1 MEKKKRKLDKHN
13 HIASHSSEKKGRA
26 GELHTHDRISMP
38 LAALAVPMYL
48 ENLLRSLFSSVDVF
62 MVSAYSEKAVAAVGL
77 INQFSFFLI
86 LVYTMVGAGASTLI
100 SQYLGARKNR
110 EAGDAGIAS
119 FVLGTGFAI
128 ILSLGTVFGAH
139 GILGLYKLEPEVY
152 KFAWEYLVIYGAGSV
167 FVAFNIVQG
176 TILRAY
182 GYPKD
187 TMWAN
192 MIANVCNVFG
202 NAIALYGLFGLPV
215 TGVAGVAVSTV
226 VSQIIACVI
235 LAVMIRIRKGVVL
248 PWKDIFKIPG
258 EMYRK
263 LLFIGVPTA
272 GENVSYSVMQMVII
286 GFIAQVGTAAMN
298 AHVYTYTILRFVFM
312 PALTVGGAGQ
322 LKVGYLV
329 GAKKFEIAE
338 RKVWG
343 YFALSFALSMS
354 LMLLCYLLRFPII
367 HIFTKDAAT
376 VAMVATLF
384 LISFFRESGRIPN
397 IVVIPAL
404 KGSGDVIYPVICG
417 LIFMWGIGV
426 GGAWFLGIK
435 MGLGLAGVWIAIAAD
450 EWLRGI
456 AISLRWKSGAWK
468 SKALVHHDEV
478 EPLVPGAEI

>member
-1 MEKKKRKLDKHN
+1 MDSNKYRKLDN
-13 HIASHSSEKKGRA
+13 SSSLSCDSGNTGHVA
-26 GELHTHDRISMP
+26 ELHNNDRPMMP

-48 ENLLRSLFSSVDVF
+48 ENLLRTLFSSVDVF

-77 INQFSFFLI
+77 INQFSFFMI
-86 LVYTMVGAGASTLI
+86 LVYMMVGEGTSTLI
-100 SQYLGARKNR
+100 SQYLGARKFR

-119 FVLGTGFAI
+119 FVLGTVFAI
-128 ILSLGTVFGAH
+128 ILSLATVFGASS
-139 GILGLYKLEPEVY
+139 ILGLYSLEPEVY

-182 GYPKD
+182 GYPRD

-192 MIANVCNVFG
+192 MIANVFNVFG
-202 NAIALYGLFGLPV
+202 NAIALYGWFGLPV
-215 TGVAGVAVSTV
+215 TGVVGVAVSTV

-235 LAVMIRIRKGVVL
+235 LAVMIWIRKGIVL
-248 PWKDIFKIPG
+248 PWRDIFKIPG

-272 GENVSYSVMQMVII
+272 GENVSYSLMQMVII

-312 PALTVGGAGQ
+312 PALSVGSAGQ
-322 LKVGYLV
+322 LKVAYLV
-329 GAKKFEIAE
+329 GAKKFSVAG
-338 RKVWG
+338 RNVWG
-343 YFALSFALSMS
+343 YYAIAFTLSMS
-354 LMLLCYLLRFPII
+354 LMFLCYLFRFPII
-367 HIFTKDAAT
+367 QIFTKDAAT
-376 VAMVATLF
+376 VAMVSTLF
-384 LISFFRESGRIPN
+384 LISFFRESGRISN

-404 KGSGDVIYPVICG
+404 KGSGDVYFPVICG

-426 GGAWFLGIK
+426 GGAWILGIE

-450 EWLRGI
+450 EWIRGVVI
-456 AISLRWKSGAWK
+456 AWRWKSGAWK
-468 SKALVHHDEV
+468 SKALVHHE
-478 EPLVPGAEI
+478 

>member
-1 MEKKKRKLDKHN
+1 MTKHN
-13 HIASHSSEKKGRA
+13 HGSFRHSEKNTQTEKTHA
-26 GELHTHDRISMP
+26 HDRVMMP

-48 ENLLRSLFSSVDVF
+48 ENLLRTLFSSVDVF

-77 INQFSFFLI
+77 INQFTFFLI
-86 LVYTMVGAGASTLI
+86 LVYMMVGEGTSTLI
-100 SQYLGARKNR
+100 SQYLGARKIR
-110 EAGDAGIAS
+110 EAGNAGIAS
-119 FVLGTGFAI
+119 FVLGTVFAI
-128 ILSLGTVFGAH
+128 ILSLATVFGAH
-139 GILGLYKLEPEVY
+139 SILGLYSLESEVY
-152 KFAWEYLVIYGAGSV
+152 KFAWEYLVIYGSGSV

-192 MIANVCNVFG
+192 MIANLFNVFG
-202 NAIALYGLFGLPV
+202 NAVALYGLFGLPV
-215 TGVAGVAVSTV
+215 TGVVGVAVATV
-226 VSQIIACVI
+226 VSQMIACII
-235 LAVMIRIRKGVVL
+235 LAVMIKIRKGIVL
-248 PWKDIFKIPG
+248 PWRDILKIPR

-272 GENVSYSVMQMVII
+272 GENISYSVMQMVII

-312 PALTVGGAGQ
+312 PALTVGSAGQ

-329 GAKKFEIAE
+329 GAKKFDIAE
-338 RKVWG
+338 RKVWR
-343 YFALSFALSMS
+343 YFSLAFAFSMT
-354 LMLLCYLLRFPII
+354 LMLLCYLFRFPII

-376 VAMVATLF
+376 VAMVSTLF

-404 KGSGDVIYPVICG
+404 KGSGDVYYPVICG

-426 GGAWFLGIK
+426 VGAWFLGIK

-450 EWLRGI
+450 EWIRGI
-456 AISLRWKSGAWK
+456 VISMRWKSGAWK
-468 SKALVHHDEV
+468 SKALVHHDEN
-478 EPLVPGAEI
+478 EPHI

>member
-1 MEKKKRKLDKHN
+1 MPKHTP
-13 HIASHSSEKKGRA
+13 ASSLHSEKKRWV
-26 GELHTHDRISMP
+26 EQPKKNDPVTMP

-48 ENLLRSLFSSVDVF
+48 ENLLRTLFSSVDVF

-86 LVYTMVGAGASTLI
+86 LVYMMVGEGTSTLI
-100 SQYLGARKNR
+100 SQYLGARKTR

-119 FVLGTGFAI
+119 FVLGTAFAL

-139 GILGLYKLEPEVY
+139 AILGLYSLEPEVY

-192 MIANVCNVFG
+192 MIANLFNVFG

-226 VSQIIACVI
+226 VSQIIACAI
-235 LAVMIRIRKGVVL
+235 LAVMIRIRKGIVL
-248 PWKDIFKIPG
+248 PWRDIFKIPG
-258 EMYRK
+258 AMYRK

-272 GENVSYSVMQMVII
+272 GENVSYSLMQMVII
-286 GFIAQVGTAAMN
+286 GFIAHVGTTAMN

-312 PALTVGGAGQ
+312 PALTVGSAGQ

-329 GAKKFEIAE
+329 GAKKFDIAE
-338 RKVWG
+338 KKVWG
-343 YFALSFALSMS
+343 YFALAFALSMS

-376 VAMVATLF
+376 VTMVSTLF
-384 LISFFRESGRIPN
+384 LISFLRESGRIPN

-404 KGSGDVIYPVICG
+404 KGSGDVFYPVICG

-426 GGAWFLGIK
+426 FGAWYLGIK

-450 EWLRGI
+450 EWIRGI
-456 AISLRWKSGAWK
+456 VISLRWKSGAWK
-468 SKALVHHDEV
+468 SKALVHRE
-478 EPLVPGAEI
+478 